1 MAELETRTCLGEYAN
16 IEELVLEPPLC
27 GRTHFKTAM
36 NFIRAYVD
44 LEHETNASIRK
55 IFLTR
60 MHSFPVLTV
69 IAYVTLYFA
78 STQI

>member
-1 MAELETRTCLGEYAN
+1 MFGEDAN
-16 IEELVLEPPLC
+16 IEQPVLEPPFC
-27 GRTHFKTAM
+27 GRKHFKTAM
-36 NFIRAYVD
+36 NFIRAHVD
-44 LEHETNASIRK
+44 LEHEINVSIRK

-60 MHSFPVLTV
+60 TRKFPVNFV